1 MTSKFSLIIRE
12 PNISNATSVVDDSIL
27 PAVKPP
33 LPISF
38 ARCLISLLGLNVHMS
53 QVHKEQLTAVD
64 NALPNRA
71 GLDIEIFGTE
81 GIPEE
86 VAVQH
91 RQRVLQNF
99 HQAEAER
106 RAATGNPPPGGSGS
120 AQAKKPKFET
130 PSEMKARLAAHKQKV
145 TEQTSG
151 GSSGGVTPVGAGQ
164 SQSPAMGQTSNGFVS
179 FSCPE

>member
-1 MTSKFSLIIRE
+1 
-12 PNISNATSVVDDSIL
+12 
-27 PAVKPP
+27 
-33 LPISF
+33 
-38 ARCLISLLGLNVHMS
+38 MS

-81 GIPEE
+81 GIPDE
-86 VAVQH
+86 VAAQH

-106 RAATGNPPPGGSGS
+106 RAATGNPLPGSSGGS
-120 AQAKKPKFET
+120 QVKKPKFET
-130 PSEMKARLAAHKQKV
+130 PSEMKARLAAHKQKMA
-145 TEQTSG
+145 EQTSG
-151 GSSGGVTPVGAGQ
+151 GSSGGLTPVGAGQ

-179 FSCPE
+179 SSSSQF